1 MTDPLLVQ
9 TAAEVFGRHTEP
21 GPLWTA
27 LVGTGLAGVGVPE
40 SAGGEGGEVA
50 DAVALLRLAGEHAAP
65 VPLAESALIAGWL
78 LADAGLALP
87 PGADWLTVAPGGPGD
102 TASVSADGEVAGLLE
117 RVPCA
122 ADAGHVVALLPAGRG
137 APAVERPGTA
147 GLGGPGG
154 PGLAVVVLPRAAY
167 HVVPGANLAGEP
179 RDTVVVRRATPVTAA
194 ATVTAADLHRRGA
207 ATRAVLIAGALRHV
221 LDLTTTYANDRI
233 QFGRPISR
241 FQAVGGLLARLAEET
256 ALAEMAAHL
265 AAAALAD
272 PDAAVDAVI
281 AKSVAGRAAGTAAR
295 LAHQIHGAI
304 GVTAEY
310 PLQRYTRR
318 LLSWRDEYGP
328 DPRWEAELGAA
339 LLATG
344 SAAAWDTVT
353 GTRLL
358 DL

>member
-9 TAAEVFGRHTEP
+9 TAAEVFGRHSEP

-27 LVGTGLAGVGVPE
+27 LAGTGLAGVGVPE
-40 SAGGEGGEVA
+40 SVGGEGGEVA

-78 LADAGLALP
+78 LADAGLSVPAGDRP
-87 PGADWLTVAPGGPGD
+87 LTVAPGHPGD
-102 TASVSADGEVAGLLE
+102 TASASPDGEVAGVLE
-117 RVPCA
+117 RVPYA
-122 ADAGHVVALLPAGRG
+122 ADAGHVVALLP
-137 APAVERPGTA
+137 T
-147 GLGGPGG
+147 GGPER
-154 PGLAVVVLPRAAY
+154 VVAVLPRAAY
-167 HVVPGANLAGEP
+167 HVVPGTNLAGEP
-179 RDTVVVRRATPVTAA
+179 RDTVVIHRATPVTAA
-194 ATVTAADLHRRGA
+194 ASVTAADLHRRGA

-221 LDLTTTYANDRI
+221 LDLTTAYANNRI

-265 AAAALAD
+265 AGAALAD

-281 AKSVAGRAAGTAAR
+281 AKSVAGRAAGAAAR
-295 LAHQIHGAI
+295 LTHQIHGAI

-318 LLSWRDEYGP
+318 LLSWRDEYGS

-339 LLATG
+339 LLVTG
-344 SAAAWDTVT
+344 SPAAWDTVT
-353 GTRLL
+353 GTRPL

>member
-1 MTDPLLVQ
+1 MTDPLLVR
-9 TAAEVFGRHTEP
+9 TATELFTRHPET

-27 LVGTGLAGVGVPE
+27 LAGTGLAAVGVPE
-40 SAGGEGGEVA
+40 AAGGEGGEAA
-50 DAVALLRLAGEHAAP
+50 DAVAVLWLAGEHAAP

-78 LADAGLALP
+78 LADAGLSLP
-87 PGADWLTVAPGGPGD
+87 ETDQWATVAPGRPGD
-102 TASVSADGEVAGLLE
+102 TVTLSPDGELGGVLE
-117 RVPCA
+117 RVPYA
-122 ADAGHVVALLPAGRG
+122 ADAGHLVVLLPA
-137 APAVERPGTA
+137 ADALDSPGMVTA
-147 GLGGPGG
+147 
-154 PGLAVVVLPRAAY
+154 VLPRSAY
-167 HVVPGANLAGEP
+167 HVVAGTNLAGEP
-179 RDTVVVRRATPVTAA
+179 RDTVVIRRATPTLGA

-207 ATRAVLIAGALRHV
+207 ATRAVLIAGALRRV
-221 LDLTTTYANDRI
+221 LDLTTTYANNRI

-256 ALAEMAAHL
+256 AMADMAAHL
-265 AAAALAD
+265 AAGALAD
-272 PDAAVDAVI
+272 PDAAADAAI
-281 AKSVAGRAAGTAAR
+281 AKSVAGRAAGTGAR

-310 PLQRYTRR
+310 ALHRYTRR
-318 LLSWRDEYGP
+318 LLAWRDEYGA

-344 SAAAWDTVT
+344 SQAAWDTIT